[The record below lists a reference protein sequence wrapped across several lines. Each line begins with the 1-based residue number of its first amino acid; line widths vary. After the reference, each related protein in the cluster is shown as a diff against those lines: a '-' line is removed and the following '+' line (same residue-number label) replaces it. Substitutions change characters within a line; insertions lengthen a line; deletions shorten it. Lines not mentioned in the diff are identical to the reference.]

1 MAFRYPQVPAPI
13 VAEPVRTA
21 SVCSTW
27 QMTPR
32 PEVAVGAVC
41 VRDGTLLLIRRLRRV
56 AIGSWSLPGGRV
68 EAGELLADAVVREL
82 YEETALQGTVTGLC
96 GIAERVLD
104 VAHYVILDYWVEA
117 REGEPVA
124 GDDAGEV
131 VWADRALLGE
141 LDLVPRLLEFL
152 DEHGVTDLLR

>member
-1 MAFRYPQVPAPI
+1 M
-13 VAEPVRTA
+13 TA
-21 SVCSTW
+21 T
-27 QMTPR
+27 

-41 VRDGTLLLIRRLRRV
+41 VRDGKLLLVRRLRGV

-68 EAGELLADAVVREL
+68 EAGELLADAVLREL
-82 YEETALQGTVTGLC
+82 YEETALRGVVAGLC
-96 GIAERVLD
+96 GIAERILD
-104 VAHYVILDYWVEA
+104 IAHYVILDYWVDA
-117 REGEPVA
+117 PEGEPVA

-131 VWADRALLGE
+131 VWTDRALLGE